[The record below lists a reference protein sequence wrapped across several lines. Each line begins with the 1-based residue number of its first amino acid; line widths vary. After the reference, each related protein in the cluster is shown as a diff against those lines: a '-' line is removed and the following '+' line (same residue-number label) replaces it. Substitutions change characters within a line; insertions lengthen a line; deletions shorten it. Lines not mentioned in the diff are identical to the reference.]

1 MMSNS
6 ATSSLNKR
14 LIKWSASEIRQGQ
27 LWPVSIALIMIIACI
42 FALTALA
49 QRMEQVV
56 VKQGKQALTAD
67 SVFVSS
73 NPIDGQF
80 DSLAEQHD
88 LIVSSQIH
96 FRTMAFSDNGMKLI
110 TVKGVDSSYPLQGDL
125 VLSDDQKIS
134 EKVKS
139 GQLWLDER
147 IFSQL
152 EVSVGDAVTIGDADF
167 IVTGRI
173 VEEPGLSFNPFQQ
186 MPSAYIH
193 ISDVGKTGAVQ
204 LGSRVRFS
212 KFINGDAIDIEK
224 LKENI
229 KLTPSDR
236 WRDQNSASRTNE
248 VFQRTQQY
256 LSLTVAIVVIM
267 AATTLV
273 LTCQHYVAS
282 RRRTIAMLKSL
293 GASKVWITRWL
304 LIQVTIL
311 LLTAV
316 ILGVSFGIVLE
327 YLLRIPLG
335 ELLPNPLP
343 SYGVKPIL
351 IALATSLL
359 IAVPALGIPLIGLT
373 NVSAVNVMQPR
384 AQTGNSKAPYA
395 LVIVPII
402 PMLIIYH
409 ENLLVWIVLGGIIAL
424 FAILA
429 IASVVL
435 TQIIGKA
442 PLGAALKLALSRI
455 NRSPLAT
462 GIQFGALALSLMLLS
477 IMWLVRTDLLTDWQR
492 TLPENAPNAFAL
504 NIAPYEKDAYL
515 GVLDS
520 AGIERSEAYPIIRG
534 RLVSVDGQDA
544 KERVKGDEGS
554 DALRRELNFTFA
566 EGIPA
571 HNELVSG
578 TWTEHGG
585 VSVEADIAQDLAIN
599 IGDELKFI
607 INSVE
612 VNAKV
617 NSIRAVE
624 WRDMKPNF
632 YFIFTPD
639 VLRDISATYLISFR
653 VEQSHDSLLNKLSR
667 AHPTVSLMD
676 IRVMGEKIQQ
686 LLGQIVWSIT
696 LLAGIGVVS
705 GLLLI
710 FTLLRLSLGQ
720 RQEEI
725 QLYRTL
731 GASKKR
737 VERTIWAEYGLMAT
751 VAGLIAIIGAELV
764 VGAIMV
770 LGFELD
776 PQLHW
781 QLWVLL
787 PIGTFFTLGLVVNS
801 LIKRLLT
808 PINKAFS

>member
-1 MMSNS
+1 MSNS
-6 ATSSLNKR
+6 ATSSLNRR

-27 LWPVSIALIMIIACI
+27 LWPVSIAMIMIIACI

-80 DSLAEQHD
+80 DVLAKNND
-88 LIVSSQIH
+88 LIVSSQTR
-96 FRTMAFSDNGMKLI
+96 FRTMAFSDSSMKLI
-110 TVKGVDSSYPLQGDL
+110 TVKGVDSLYPLQGEL
-125 VLSDDQKIS
+125 ILSDDQQTS
-134 EKVKS
+134 AQVKP
-139 GQLWLDER
+139 GELWLDER

-152 EVSVGDAVTIGDADF
+152 AVSVGDAVTIGDADF
-167 IVTGRI
+167 VVTGRI

-193 ISDVGKTGAVQ
+193 INDVDKTGAVQ

-212 KFINGDAIDIEK
+212 KFINGDASDIEK
-224 LKENI
+224 LKDSIEV
-229 KLTPSDR
+229 TPSDR

-311 LLTAV
+311 LLSAA
-316 ILGVSFGIVLE
+316 ILGVSFGVVLE

-351 IALATSLL
+351 IALTTSLL
-359 IAVPALGIPLIGLT
+359 IAVPALGIPFLGLT
-373 NVSAVNVMQPR
+373 NVSAVNVMQPQ
-384 AQTGNSKAPYA
+384 AQTDSTKAPYA
-395 LVIVPII
+395 LVLVPIV
-402 PMLIIYH
+402 PMLITYH
-409 ENLLVWIVLGGIIAL
+409 DNLLVWIVLGGIVAL
-424 FAILA
+424 FAVLA

-435 TQIIGKA
+435 TRFIGKA
-442 PLGAALKLALSRI
+442 PLGAAMKLALSRI

-477 IMWLVRTDLLTDWQR
+477 VMWLVRTDLLTDWQR

-534 RLVSVDGQDA
+534 RLVSVNGHDA
-544 KERVKGDEGS
+544 KQRAKGDEGS
-554 DALRRELNFTFA
+554 DALRREINFTFA

-578 TWTEHGG
+578 TWTEQGG

-612 VNAKV
+612 VSAKV
-617 NSIRAVE
+617 NTIRAVE

-653 VEQSHDSLLNKLSR
+653 VEQRHDSLLNKLSR
-667 AHPTVSLMD
+667 EHPTVSLMD

-696 LLAGIGVVS
+696 LLAAIGVVS

-737 VERTIWAEYGLMAT
+737 VERTIWAEYGLMAI

-787 PIGTFFTLGLVVNS
+787 PIGTFITLGLVVNS